1 MTKSV
6 KQNEYLDY
14 MLDPVFKYLM
24 QLNDN
29 RLYLTYILT
38 YLIKELTV
46 EDIKNGV
53 FLNSEVL
60 LKNIKHQRKYLDL
73 LFYIKSKNLYL
84 LLEMN
89 REEKGT
95 VEKNINYLKEVSLW
109 FQKENKEARF
119 ILINFDNFSK
129 YSWNDINEYG
139 MYSNTELRYHSAEN
153 SKIIHINVA
162 KIRKMKY
169 TLSVERNIFLQCIK
183 MLGAESKKELNEAIG
198 KNKELKKVSDNMF
211 KFLKKEG
218 PNVRSWK
225 EEMKNR
231 EFFIGNAY
239 KEEGMKQGIQKG
251 RQDEKIKTAEN
262 MLKDNIPVEAIV
274 KYTNLSKEKIN
285 SIQIR

>member
-153 SKIIHINVA
+153 SKTIHINVA

-239 KEEGMKQGIQKG
+239 KEEVNL
-251 RQDEKIKTAEN
+251 KTAEN
-262 MLKDNIPVEAIV
+262 LV
-274 KYTNLSKEKIN
+274 KLGISSETISKATGLSKEKIN